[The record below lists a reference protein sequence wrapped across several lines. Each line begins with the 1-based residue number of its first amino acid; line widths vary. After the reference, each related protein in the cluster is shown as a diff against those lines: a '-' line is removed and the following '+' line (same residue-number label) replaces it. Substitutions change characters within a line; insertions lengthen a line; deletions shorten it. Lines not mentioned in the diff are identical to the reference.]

1 MDWKDRLKKEYAEL
15 KERHDRL
22 RRVKNR
28 YDAGFV
34 DDEVFKHES
43 MWVLQRQLDA
53 MTEYLHW
60 LEVRLEKH
68 DIEY

>member
-1 MDWKDRLKKEYAEL
+1 MDWKDRLKKEYLEL
-15 KERHDRL
+15 KERHEKL

-34 DDEVFKHES
+34 DDEVFKNES

-68 DIEY
+68 GIEY